1 MNKTLDQQFEMQD
14 AQGRKADCRVRIFLP
29 LPGGEMTNAVLLL
42 GWSPSVPDFAT
53 GPWLEAIIS
62 GFREGLAGVQGEQD
76 FLLIEH
82 YAARHYCLG
91 NMLVH
96 FEEEIGLVLFKELT
110 PSCNSEAAN
119 LRTGNRVP
127 QTADNAPTLR
137 QRQSVY
143 WLPLCNGAVEDVVG
157 ESLDTALP
165 ERVGTVGYDPIYSV
179 KERLVAA

>member
-1 MNKTLDQQFEMQD
+1 MNKTLDQQFELED
-14 AQGRKADCRVRIFLP
+14 AQGRKADCRVRIFMP
-29 LPGGEMTNAVLLL
+29 LPEGEMKSIVLLIS
-42 GWSPSVPDFAT
+42 WSPTVPDFAT

-62 GFREGLAGVQGEQD
+62 GFREGLAEVQKEQD

-91 NMLVH
+91 NVLLN

-127 QTADNAPTLR
+127 KGGPVVR
-137 QRQSVY
+137 KRRSVY

-157 ESLDTALP
+157 EPLDTALP
-165 ERVGTVGYDPIYSV
+165 ERVGTGGYDPIYSV
-179 KERLVAA
+179 KERLVTV